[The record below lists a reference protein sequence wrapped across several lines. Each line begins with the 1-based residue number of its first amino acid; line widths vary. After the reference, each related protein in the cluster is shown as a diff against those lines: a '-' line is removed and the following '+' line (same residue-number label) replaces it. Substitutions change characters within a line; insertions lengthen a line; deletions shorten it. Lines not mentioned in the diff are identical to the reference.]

1 MGWRRWG
8 KYKKT
13 RGIPK
18 IEEPTIWDHML
29 SHEKSFIYIMS
40 SEANKDLLKIG
51 KTERTPE
58 ERAKELS
65 GSTSTPF
72 PFRVEHYYCIPK
84 ELLNQTELNI
94 HRQLKKVGKHA
105 GKEFFRLS
113 IEEAKA
119 HIEDVL
125 KRTGILDIALG
136 MQNEFNERVIQHNRK
151 KQQEIDEKIRIKE
164 REVKVQKDKEIVL
177 AAQEEKRCLE
187 VWRNQTASD
196 IRTVI
201 ENKIF
206 YSRNSAK
213 VLQVLLSI
221 ISFPSKAVAYL
232 LDKIDPDKIL
242 VGIIGSLIEVL
253 VSLSLFSYLLSM
265 YFHLLGGGSFK
276 LKSSIFNFGFEPY
289 IFIDYIHIYVRDYI
303 FISPLF
309 KYFLEPFTLVHFCL
323 IAVYISVL
331 AKLIRVFWHKNKI
344 ELGCQAPLWI
354 LITYILFR
362 PTYNGISEEII
373 KFYRLPNPDSYWISI
388 VIVPIMIISLFCSL
402 LLHVGIFTRP
412 MTKKLENWVTQKH
425 KHFLYPKFE
434 LDSLGIKSSDIQVVV
449 TAIED
454 GKTDLDRLKK
464 GEIELYFPV
473 LKNNLPNPTTQTR

>member
-1 MGWRRWG
+1 MGWRRRG

-72 PFRVEHYYCIPK
+72 PFRVEHYYCIPR

-94 HRQLKKVGKHA
+94 HQQLKKVGKHA
-105 GKEFFRLS
+105 SKEFFRLS

-125 KRTGILDIALG
+125 KRKGILDIALG

-164 REVKVQKDKEIVL
+164 REIKVQKDKEIAL
-177 AAQEEKRCLE
+177 SAQEEKRRLE
-187 VWRNQTASD
+187 AWRNQTASD
-196 IRTVI
+196 TRTVI

-213 VLQVLLSI
+213 VLQVVLSI

-232 LDKIDPDKIL
+232 LDKTPRATIL
-242 VGIIGSLIEVL
+242 VGFIGGLISSV
-253 VSLSLFSYLLSM
+253 VAISGFYLFLIALI
-265 YFHLLGGGSFK
+265 HWGANGGTTATTFK
-276 LKSSIFNFGFEPY
+276 LEFLDFNFGLEP
-289 IFIDYIHIYVRDYI
+289 FTFGDYIHIYVRDYI

-309 KYFLEPFTLVHFCL
+309 KYFLEPITLVHLCT
-323 IAVYISVL
+323 IALFMAVL
-331 AKLIRVFWHKNKI
+331 AKLLRVIWHENG
-344 ELGCQAPLWI
+344 GCGIFFLL
-354 LITYILFR
+354 LIGYFLFDVI
-362 PTYNGISEEII
+362 YMNNIGEAIV
-373 KFYRLPNPDSYWISI
+373 KFYSLPEPGAYWVRL
-388 VIVPIMIISLFCSL
+388 VIAPIMIISVSL
-402 LLHVGIFTRP
+402 SVFFHVGIFTRS
-412 MTKKLENWVTQKH
+412 MTLKFELWVTHNYKKILH
-425 KHFLYPKFE
+425 HKFE
-434 LDSLGIKSSDIQVVV
+434 LDSLGIKSSDIDIVVK
-449 TAIED
+449 AIED
-454 GKTDLDRLKK
+454 GKTDLDRLKR
-464 GEIELYFPV
+464 GEIEIYFPI
-473 LKNNLPNPTTQTR
+473 LKNDPSP

>member
-105 GKEFFRLS
+105 SKEFFRLS

-125 KRTGILDIALG
+125 KRMGILDIALG
-136 MQNEFNERVIQHNRK
+136 MQDEFNERVIEHNRK

-164 REVKVQKDKEIVL
+164 REIKVQKDKEIAL
-177 AAQEEKRCLE
+177 AAQEEKRRLE
-187 VWRNQTASD
+187 VRRNQTASD

-221 ISFPSKAVAYL
+221 ISFPSQVVAYL
-232 LDKIDPDKIL
+232 LDKIDPDKTL
-242 VGIIGSLIEVL
+242 VEFIAALITV
-253 VSLSLFSYLLSM
+253 VVALSGFSCLIFAFLYLAEGESI
-265 YFHLLGGGSFK
+265 K
-276 LKSSIFNFGFEPY
+276 LEFLDFNFGLEP
-289 IFIDYIHIYVRDYI
+289 FTFGDYIHIYVRDYI

-309 KYFLEPFTLVHFCL
+309 KFFLEPITLVHLCT
-323 IAVYISVL
+323 IALFMAVL
-331 AKLIRVFWHKNKI
+331 AKLLRVIWHENG
-344 ELGCQAPLWI
+344 GCGTFI
-354 LITYILFR
+354 LLLIGYFLFD
-362 PTYNGISEEII
+362 II
-373 KFYRLPNPDSYWISI
+373 YMNNIGEAIVKFYGLPEPGAYLVRL
-388 VIVPIMIISLFCSL
+388 VIAPIMIISVFLSIFF
-402 LLHVGIFTRP
+402 HVGILTRS
-412 MTKKLENWVTQKH
+412 MTQKFELKVTQNYKEI
-425 KHFLYPKFE
+425 FYPKFE

-449 TAIED
+449 KAIED
-454 GKTDLDRLKK
+454 GKTDFDRLKK

-473 LKNNLPNPTTQTR
+473 LKNNLPNSSIQPR